1 MNCRRLLLLLAL
13 APLGAG
19 AEPAATLKFRMSW
32 GGMEIAEVTDTITLE
47 EDGYEIVS
55 DAQTVGLARLL
66 SQGAMYRRSRGARD
80 PGGALLPEVFE
91 QRRGDDEREAR
102 IDYGRGVAAIT
113 RRGESHEAELSLP
126 HVHDS
131 LTLIYDF
138 YARDAYVAEG
148 ASHLT
153 SGRRLSEYE
162 FVTDGTPAMLTVA
175 AGEMLATRYERHGDA
190 EEGQYEV
197 WFADEH
203 RRIPVYISLRRGNNH
218 MEFELTDF
226 SFSSP

>member
-1 MNCRRLLLLLAL
+1 MKSRYFMLLLAL
-13 APLGAG
+13 LPLGAG
-19 AEPAATLKFRMSW
+19 AEPAATLTFRMSW
-32 GGMEIAEVTDTITLE
+32 GGMEIAEVTDTVMLA

-55 DAQTVGLARLL
+55 DAQTVGLAKLL
-66 SQGAMYRRSRGARD
+66 GGAMYRRSRGARGAD
-80 PGGALLPEVFE
+80 GGLQPEIFE

-126 HVHDS
+126 QVHDS

-138 YARDAYVAEG
+138 YARDAYVAKG

-162 FVTDGTPAMLTVA
+162 FVASAGPVMMTVA

-203 RRIPVYISLRRGNNH
+203 RRIPVLISLRRGNNH
-218 MEFELTDF
+218 MEFELTGF
-226 SFSSP
+226 SFGSP